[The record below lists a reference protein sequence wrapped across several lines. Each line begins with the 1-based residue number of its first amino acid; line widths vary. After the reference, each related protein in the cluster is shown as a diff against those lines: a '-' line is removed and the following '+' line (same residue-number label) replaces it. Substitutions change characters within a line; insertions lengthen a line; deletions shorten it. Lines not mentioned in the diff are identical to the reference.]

1 MKKLGV
7 FCGSRDGGR
16 ESYGSLARELGKSLA
31 CRGVGLVYGGGRA
44 GLMGTLANSV
54 LENNGDV
61 LGVIPRFLCR
71 PEVVHKGLTSLKVV
85 KDMHERKRLMYDSAD
100 AFAVLPGGLGT
111 LDEAVEIINWAHLSL
126 HQKPI
131 CLLDVDGYWS
141 LFCEFLS
148 TTGREG
154 FSDLGD
160 KGLYSVA
167 EDPGQMLDL
176 LL

>member
-1 MKKLGV
+1 M
-7 FCGSRDGGR
+7 FCGSREGGS
-16 ESYGSLARELGKSLA
+16 ESYGSLARDLGRSLA

-44 GLMGTLANSV
+44 GLMGILANSV
-54 LENNGDV
+54 LEHNGDV
-61 LGVIPRFLCR
+61 LGVIPRFLYR
-71 PEVVHKGLTSLKVV
+71 PEVVHQGLTSLMVV
-85 KDMHERKRLMYDSAD
+85 ENMHERKKLMYDSAD
-100 AFAVLPGGLGT
+100 AFAILPGGLGT

-141 LFCEFLS
+141 LFCDFLS
-148 TTGREG
+148 NTSREG
-154 FSDLGD
+154 FSDLEG

-176 LL
+176 WL